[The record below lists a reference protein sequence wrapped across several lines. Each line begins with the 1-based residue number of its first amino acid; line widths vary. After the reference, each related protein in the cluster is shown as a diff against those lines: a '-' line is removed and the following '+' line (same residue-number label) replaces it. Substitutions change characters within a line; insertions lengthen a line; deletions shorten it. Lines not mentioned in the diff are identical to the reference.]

1 MRLFEGITAKQV
13 QSTPHGFIGDTST
26 DPRYTQH
33 DYKFVGRDNK
43 AVGVV
48 TIKKLHSWDRPFSGS
63 GNHST
68 SSISFSINNSYTGS
82 ARMSTEDTLH
92 ILRHVASA
100 VNHHMTRF
108 PQTTLRWQTTD
119 PRKNRLYKKL
129 TELQP
134 KKEKDTK

>member
-13 QSTPHGFIGDTST
+13 QSTPHGFIADTST
-26 DPRYTQH
+26 HPRYTQH

-43 AVGVV
+43 TVGIV
-48 TIKKLHSWDRPFSGS
+48 TIKKQHSWDRPFSGS
-63 GNHST
+63 GNHSS
-68 SSISFSINNSYTGS
+68 SSIAFTINNSYVRPT
-82 ARMSTEDTLH
+82 RVSTEDTLH

-108 PQTTLRWQTTD
+108 PQTSLRWQTTD
-119 PRKNRLYKKL
+119 PRKNRIYKKL
-129 TELQP
+129 VELQP

>member
-13 QSTPHGFIGDTST
+13 QNTPHGFLGDTKILT
-26 DPRYTQH
+26 RITQH

-43 AVGVV
+43 TVGIV
-48 TIKKLHSWDRPFSGS
+48 TIKKQHSWDRPFSGS

-68 SSISFSINNSYTGS
+68 SNISFTINNSVVRPT
-82 ARMSTEDTLH
+82 RVSTEDTLH
-92 ILRHVASA
+92 VLRHVASA

-108 PQTTLRWQTTD
+108 PQTSLQWQTTD
-119 PRKNRLYKKL
+119 SRKNRLYKKL